1 MFFHILLTSGAFC
14 YTINIDLC
22 ALRCDTVRKNFFT
35 KGGDGIW
42 RIRKTTEEG
51 F

>member
-14 YTINIDLC
+14 YTISIDLC
-22 ALRCDTVRKNFFT
+22 ALRYVLYEKTRFGKD
-35 KGGDGIW
+35 GDGIW
-42 RIRKTTEEG
+42 RIRKVPEEG